1 MPVGRI
7 QDMLSRVV
15 SWLRAGYPDGVPSND
30 YVALLGILR
39 RRLTADEVQEI
50 AGALAESAAP
60 GAPITEDD
68 IRAMIRSSVLETA
81 SDEDVARVSAR
92 LAAGGWPLGDVE

>member
-7 QDMLSRVV
+7 QDMLSRVLG
-15 SWLRAGYPDGVPSND
+15 WLRAGYPEGVPQGD
-30 YVALLGILR
+30 YVALLGILQ
-39 RRLTADEVQEI
+39 RRLTAEEVEEI
-50 AGALAESAAP
+50 AGALAEAATP
-60 GAPITEDD
+60 GEPVTAED
-68 IRAMIRSSVLETA
+68 IREMIRSDVLLDA